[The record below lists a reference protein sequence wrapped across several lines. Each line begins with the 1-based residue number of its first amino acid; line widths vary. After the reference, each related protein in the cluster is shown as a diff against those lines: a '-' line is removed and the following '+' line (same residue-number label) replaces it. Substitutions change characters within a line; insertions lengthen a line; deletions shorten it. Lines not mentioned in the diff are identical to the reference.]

1 MIAKTLAALLVVF
14 SIGVAAR
21 PAAAQE
27 DQPLTPRQVEAVR
40 KVVKAYLMEHP
51 EVISDAIEALR
62 EKMRVEADSDAK
74 KAIDAYK
81 DELFNAKDDPVAGN
95 PKGDV
100 TLVEFF
106 DYNCGFCKQTMDAMF
121 DAVKADGKVK
131 LVFKEFPILTDD
143 SVVGSRIALAA
154 VKQGKYDDIHRA
166 FMKYHG
172 RLDEKAMWKLAADA
186 GINIDQVKRDVA
198 APEIDKQL
206 HRNMELAHALDI
218 SGTPAFVIGDHILS
232 GAMEQAVFRQLFDNA
247 RKAKTAQQ

>member
-1 MIAKTLAALLVVF
+1 MIAKTLAVFLVI
-14 SIGVAAR
+14 IGLGFAAR

-27 DQPLTPRQVEAVR
+27 DQALTPRQVEAVR

-51 EVISDAIEALR
+51 EVISEAIEALR
-62 EKMRVEADSDAK
+62 EKMRVQADSDAK
-74 KAIDAYK
+74 KAIEANK

-106 DYNCGFCKQTMDAMF
+106 DYNCGFCKQTMDSMF

-143 SVVGSRIALAA
+143 SVVAARVALAA
-154 VKQGKYDDIHRA
+154 KNQGKYDDVHRA

-172 RLDEKAMWKLAADA
+172 RLDEKAVWKLAAEA
-186 GINIDQVKRDVA
+186 GLNIDQIKHDMA
-198 APEIDKQL
+198 SPEIDQEL
-206 HRNMELAHALDI
+206 RRNMELAHALDI
-218 SGTPAFVIGDHILS
+218 SGTPGFVIGDHILS
-232 GAMEQAVFRQLFDNA
+232 GAMEPAVFRQLFDNA
-247 RKAKTAQQ
+247 RKAKAS

>member
-1 MIAKTLAALLVVF
+1 MIARILAVFLVVF
-14 SIGVAAR
+14 GLGLSTR

-27 DQPLTPRQVEAVR
+27 DQALSPRQVEAVR

-51 EVISDAIEALR
+51 EVISEAIEALR

-74 KAIDAYK
+74 KAIDGYK

-106 DYNCGFCKQTMDAMF
+106 DYNCGFCKQSMDAMF

-143 SVVGSRIALAA
+143 SVVAARVALAA
-154 VKQGKYDDIHRA
+154 KLQGKYDEVHHA
-166 FMKYHG
+166 FMKYRG
-172 RLDEKAMWKLAADA
+172 RLDEKEVWKLAAATGVD
-186 GINIDQVKRDVA
+186 IDRIKHDMA
-198 APEIDKQL
+198 SPEIDKML
-206 HRNMELAHALDI
+206 RRNMELAHGLDI

-247 RKAKTAQQ
+247 RKAKAS